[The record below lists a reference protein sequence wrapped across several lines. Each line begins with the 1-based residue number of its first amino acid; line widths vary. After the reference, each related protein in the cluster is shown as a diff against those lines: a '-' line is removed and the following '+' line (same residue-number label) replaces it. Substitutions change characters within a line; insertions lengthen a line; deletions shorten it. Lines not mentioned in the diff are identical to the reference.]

1 MKKVIAVSAL
11 AMAGM
16 FSAQTLADENK
27 TGFYVTGKAGASVMS
42 LSDQRFVDGEGAWAD
57 KYKGGDKSDTVFGA
71 GLAVG
76 YDFYQHYNVPV
87 RTEVE
92 FYGRGNAESKY
103 RLNYWESAGGAEF
116 DDAQNKLSVNTL
128 MLNAYYDFRNSS
140 AFTPWIS
147 VGMGYARVHHKAT
160 YTDTSWNK
168 SGEVSDISALHYSG
182 YDNNFAWSIGAGVR
196 YDITPDIALDLSYR
210 YLDAGKSSLS
220 YKDAEGDKYKSEA
233 DVKSHDIMFGVTYN
247 F

>member
-16 FSAQTLADENK
+16 FSAQTLADESK

-42 LSDQRFVDGEGAWAD
+42 LSEQRFVDGEGAWAD

-103 RLNYWESAGGAEF
+103 RLSYWESVGGAEF
-116 DDAQNKLSVNTL
+116 DDAQNKLS
-128 MLNAYYDFRNSS
+128 
-140 AFTPWIS
+140 
-147 VGMGYARVHHKAT
+147 
-160 YTDTSWNK
+160 
-168 SGEVSDISALHYSG
+168 
-182 YDNNFAWSIGAGVR
+182 
-196 YDITPDIALDLSYR
+196 
-210 YLDAGKSSLS
+210 
-220 YKDAEGDKYKSEA
+220 
-233 DVKSHDIMFGVTYN
+233 
-247 F
+247 

>member
-103 RLNYWESAGGAEF
+103 RLSYLGKCRW
-116 DDAQNKLSVNTL
+116 
-128 MLNAYYDFRNSS
+128 R
-140 AFTPWIS
+140 
-147 VGMGYARVHHKAT
+147 RV
-160 YTDTSWNK
+160 
-168 SGEVSDISALHYSG
+168 
-182 YDNNFAWSIGAGVR
+182 
-196 YDITPDIALDLSYR
+196 
-210 YLDAGKSSLS
+210 
-220 YKDAEGDKYKSEA
+220 
-233 DVKSHDIMFGVTYN
+233 
-247 F
+247 

>member
-1 MKKVIAVSAL
+1 MKKVIAVSTL

-27 TGFYVTGKAGASVMS
+27 TGFYVTGKAGVSVMS
-42 LSDQRFVDGEGAWAD
+42 LSEQRFVDGEGAWAD
-57 KYKGGDKSDTVFGA
+57 KYKGSDKSDTVFGA

-103 RLNYWESAGGAEF
+103 RLSYWESAGGAEF

-147 VGMGYARVHHKAT
+147 AGLGYARVHHKT
-160 YTDTSWNK
+160 SYIYTDNSPAG
-168 SGEVSDISALHYSG
+168 SEVYSASASKYE
-182 YDNNFAWSIGAGVR
+182 NNL
-196 YDITPDIALDLSYR
+196 ALMNPLMILVKIIKLRWIHILSYDQMVSR
-210 YLDAGKSSLS
+210 KINNQTTRCANSIFYTTLFTNSAPN
-220 YKDAEGDKYKSEA
+220 Y
-233 DVKSHDIMFGVTYN
+233 T
-247 F
+247 